1 MLDDLRQCLFLVD
14 MSWNSCGILSWKV
27 KQIGILFFLKHL
39 VYSLQVQPVVQY
51 DVILCSMDIFVS
63 IGSI

>member
-1 MLDDLRQCLFLVD
+1 MSFLGGYLVEFR
-14 MSWNSCGILSWKV
+14 GILSWKV

-63 IGSI
+63 IGSM